1 MQNTTFATLMTQLFD
16 ESDFKTMRE
25 FHSAMVSSGTP
36 VNYTTLMS
44 YKKFDVVP
52 SFEKAKAIIQ
62 EFNYQISDEDL
73 RKVLLYSQQELRRIK
88 QSRKYI
94 QRGIRLNPRHF
105 GSDMNPEKLER
116 RMQERAEE
124 LFGDKATL
132 NMYLEFLIKNDL
144 NEIEKANHAN

>member
-62 EFNYQISDEDL
+62 EFNYQIPDEDL

>member
-25 FHSAMVSSGTP
+25 FHSAMVSSGAP

>member
-1 MQNTTFATLMTQLFD
+1 MTQLFD

-25 FHSAMVSSGTP
+25 FHSAMVGSGTP